1 MTDMT
6 DAGSIDVGTLIL
18 AIGFDGYL
26 LALALVARADI
37 ARFGRGMVAGV
48 ALGFAALIFGEITV
62 LGEAERFGAA
72 MAAASLISLTLIT
85 RALWTR
91 RHLLAEPLP
100 SAEDPVDHS
109 SYYGAPRQ
117 QK

>member
-1 MTDMT
+1 MA
-6 DAGSIDVGTLIL
+6 DAGTIDIGTLIL

-37 ARFGRGMVAGV
+37 VRFGRGMVAGV
-48 ALGFAALIFGEITV
+48 TLGFAALVFGEITV
-62 LGEAERFGAA
+62 LGGAERFGAA
-72 MAAASLISLTLIT
+72 MAAASLVSLALIA

-100 SAEDPVDHS
+100 SADQPTDAG
-109 SYYGAPRQ
+109 SYYGAPKRQ
-117 QK
+117 K

>member
-1 MTDMT
+1 MT

-37 ARFGRGMVAGV
+37 VRFGRGMVAGV
-48 ALGFAALIFGEITV
+48 ALGFAALVFGEITV

-72 MAAASLISLTLIT
+72 MAATTVVSLTLIA

-100 SAEDPVDHS
+100 SVDESVDHP
-109 SYYGAPRQ
+109 SYYGAPKQ